1 MKTIACAAA
10 LLAAISAT
18 SAFAEG
24 GADRLRERSEQ
35 WALQR
40 QQAAEQVAK
49 GEAGTPTTAQQTDSS
64 ADQPSS

>member
-1 MKTIACAAA
+1 MKTIAYAAA

-40 QQAAEQVAK
+40 QQMAERLAASDQQRPA
-49 GEAGTPTTAQQTDSS
+49 TAQQTD
-64 ADQPSS
+64 AVHAKPSC